1 MNQEISTR
9 WFAIVTNLGVLM
21 GLISVIFQMQ
31 EDRNL
36 LRVTLT
42 NDFYS
47 SYINAD
53 TMFAGE
59 NLPAVYEKALLDPKN
74 LSIGEM
80 RLMEAQTFAPINRWI
95 NLYRLSESGIVDD
108 SFWKTQVDL
117 DTVYYLG
124 NPYGRAWY
132 EVTAPL
138 WSSDFLPDEVRK
150 RIENN
155 LKQGTLSEGQNLM
168 SKVFCAE
175 MYARLLFDREL
186 HDRLLTEVLEAEVKA
201 PGFTLMNVV
210 AKKQAKQLL
219 LSGDDYF

>member
-9 WFAIVTNLGVLM
+9 WFAIVTNLGVLI

-108 SFWKTQVDL
+108 TFWKTQVDL

-155 LKQGTLSEGQNLM
+155 LKQGMLSEGQSLSINYAKDYYE
-168 SKVFCAE
+168 KVRDAI
-175 MYARLLFDREL
+175 
-186 HDRLLTEVLEAEVKA
+186 
-201 PGFTLMNVV
+201 
-210 AKKQAKQLL
+210 KK
-219 LSGDDYF
+219 D